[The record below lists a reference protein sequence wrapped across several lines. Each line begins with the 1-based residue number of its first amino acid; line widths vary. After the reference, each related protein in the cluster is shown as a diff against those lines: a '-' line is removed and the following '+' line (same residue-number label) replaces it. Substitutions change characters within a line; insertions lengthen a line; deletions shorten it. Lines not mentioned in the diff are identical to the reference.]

1 MITIKTFKVYKL
13 DGASLG
19 EHTVESFQELV
30 NSGLDHKEESDAIK
44 TGGVRLRNAL
54 LGDKGY
60 GYCAG
65 YFVAHR
71 NTHIMSLDEQKI
83 FTDDYF
89 KLAYT
94 RLKKY
99 FEQCKEWDED
109 VYQDVVM
116 YVYEKMNEQRGINNL
131 EQTIKFKY
139 FRTLIDNGRAS
150 ARKFIFEDP
159 EVVDDE
165 GTSISYIQQFA
176 TESATLDDVENSCLR
191 QVNDMKMSDII
202 KDELYNQFKESD
214 VDMYLDYVE
223 NYRKLRGTR
232 NSGEKKGVNGLALKY
247 NGMCKSTIKNRI
259 RDISKF
265 LKETTEKIM
274 ERYNDEQYPDI
285 ENLTLKHIIFD

>member
-1 MITIKTFKVYKL
+1 MTIKTFKVYKL
-13 DGASLG
+13 DGTSLG

-30 NSGLDHKEESDAIK
+30 NSVLDHKGENDAIK
-44 TGGVRLRNAL
+44 LGGVRLRNAL

-71 NTHIMSLDEQKI
+71 SVHIMSLAEQKK

-94 RLKKY
+94 RLKRY

-159 EVVDDE
+159 EVIDDE

-176 TESATLDDVENSCLR
+176 TESATLDDIENSCLR
-191 QVNDMKMSDII
+191 QVNDMKMADII
-202 KDELYNQFKESD
+202 KDELYNQFKEGD

-223 NYRKLRGTR
+223 NYRKMRGTR

-259 RDISKF
+259 RDINKF
-265 LKETTEKIM
+265 LKDTTEKIM

-285 ENLTLKHIIFD
+285 DNLTLKHIIHD